1 MKTKK
6 KLAIDIAVWTLYG
19 AIIAWTIASFI
30 NVNMANVGEA
40 EIAAWNLFEIA
51 SNWAEVV
58 KG

>member
-1 MKTKK
+1 MKK
-6 KLAIDIAVWTLYG
+6 KLFKDIIIWSVYG

-30 NVNMANVGEA
+30 NVNMSNVGEA